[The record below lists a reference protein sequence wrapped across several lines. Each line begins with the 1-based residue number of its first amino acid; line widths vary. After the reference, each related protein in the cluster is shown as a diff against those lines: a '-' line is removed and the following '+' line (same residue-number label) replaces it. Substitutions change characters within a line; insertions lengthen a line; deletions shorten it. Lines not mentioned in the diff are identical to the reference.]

1 VVFSDPAFLFYFL
14 PVSLLTYWA
23 IGWRVRNLYLLLV
36 SALFYT
42 SGGGSFLLLVLG
54 SSILTYAVARLMNAV
69 TSVVVARL
77 VKILGISTLLSS
89 LLFWKYLGFVVDQF
103 TVIARSLGDGFDLN
117 VSVVLPIAISFYTF
131 QCVSYVIDVGRGT
144 IPAERNLIRF
154 LCYVLFFPQ
163 LIAGPI
169 VRYTDVVE
177 QLSEPPR
184 DRWQSFVSA
193 CPRFFWGL
201 SKKVLIADQVG
212 QIADAAFG
220 VAGYQLTSLDTV
232 VGVVAYAIQI
242 YFDFSGYSDMAI
254 GLSRMFGITFPENFR
269 HPYSARTVTDF
280 WRRWHISLST
290 WFRDYVYIPA
300 GGNRHGVIRTY
311 RNLVGVFILTG
322 FWHGA
327 NWTFLC
333 WGLLHGAALIIERV
347 TIGRRVMTSLGARF
361 ALRIWTVLVVL
372 TGWLLFRSVDLTHAG
387 QLLRALGG
395 GNGFYPSELVVASLT
410 SQRLLWGVLGLMTFL
425 MPSRTSVGERLS
437 VERPHPLLQ
446 ISALA
451 VGGLATLYV
460 MSSSFSP
467 FLYFQF

>member
-1 VVFSDPAFLFYFL
+1 
-14 PVSLLTYWA
+14 
-23 IGWRVRNLYLLLV
+23 
-36 SALFYT
+36 
-42 SGGGSFLLLVLG
+42 
-54 SSILTYAVARLMNAV
+54 
-69 TSVVVARL
+69 
-77 VKILGISTLLSS
+77 
-89 LLFWKYLGFVVDQF
+89 
-103 TVIARSLGDGFDLN
+103 
-117 VSVVLPIAISFYTF
+117 
-131 QCVSYVIDVGRGT
+131 
-144 IPAERNLIRF
+144 
-154 LCYVLFFPQ
+154 
-163 LIAGPI
+163 
-169 VRYTDVVE
+169 
-177 QLSEPPR
+177 
-184 DRWQSFVSA
+184 
-193 CPRFFWGL
+193 
-201 SKKVLIADQVG
+201 
-212 QIADAAFG
+212 
-220 VAGYQLTSLDTV
+220 
-232 VGVVAYAIQI
+232 
-242 YFDFSGYSDMAI
+242 
-254 GLSRMFGITFPENFR
+254 
-269 HPYSARTVTDF
+269 
-280 WRRWHISLST
+280 
-290 WFRDYVYIPA
+290 
-300 GGNRHGVIRTY
+300 
-311 RNLVGVFILTG
+311 LTG